1 MPDLKNA
8 RNFEKQTARELET
21 QGVGQQSFSVQSF
34 LEGADVASQATKD
47 TGVDRVFNIT
57 NYVVLLL
64 FLVAVA
70 YPLIYVVSASLSRP
84 SAVINGE
91 MWLWPVDITLEG
103 YRAVFDNPRIMT
115 GFQNSL
121 FYTVAGTVVSVILT
135 ILAAYPL
142 SRKDLAG
149 RNVFMFLFMFT
160 MLFGGGIIPT
170 YIVVRETGL
179 LDTRLALI
187 VPTALSVWNMI
198 ITRTFFQVTIPD
210 ELLEASQLDGA
221 SDFRFVWDNVIPLS
235 GPIIAVNAL
244 FYAVGQWNTYFNAL
258 IYLSDA
264 SLFPLQL
271 VLREILI
278 QNQVN
283 MDQMTD
289 VSELARRSDLRDLL
303 KYSLI
308 VVASIPVLIIYPFVQ
323 KHFVRGVMIGSL
335 KG

>member
-1 MPDLKNA
+1 
-8 RNFEKQTARELET
+8 
-21 QGVGQQSFSVQSF
+21 
-34 LEGADVASQATKD
+34 
-47 TGVDRVFNIT
+47 
-57 NYVVLLL
+57 
-64 FLVAVA
+64 
-70 YPLIYVVSASLSRP
+70 
-84 SAVINGE
+84 
-91 MWLWPVDITLEG
+91 
-103 YRAVFDNPRIMT
+103 
-115 GFQNSL
+115 
-121 FYTVAGTVVSVILT
+121 
-135 ILAAYPL
+135 
-142 SRKDLAG
+142 
-149 RNVFMFLFMFT
+149 

-170 YIVVRETGL
+170 YLVVRETGL

-187 VPTALSVWNMI
+187 IPTAISVWNMI

-258 IYLSDA
+258 IYLSDQ

-271 VLREILI
+271 ILREILV

-283 MDQMTD
+283 FDQIAD
-289 VSELARRSDLRDLL
+289 VEELIRRQELRDLL

-308 VVASIPVLIIYPFVQ
+308 VVASLPVLIIYPFVQ
-323 KHFVRGVMIGSL
+323 RQFVRGIMIGSL

>member
-1 MPDLKNA
+1 
-8 RNFEKQTARELET
+8 
-21 QGVGQQSFSVQSF
+21 
-34 LEGADVASQATKD
+34 
-47 TGVDRVFNIT
+47 
-57 NYVVLLL
+57 
-64 FLVAVA
+64 
-70 YPLIYVVSASLSRP
+70 
-84 SAVINGE
+84 
-91 MWLWPVDITLEG
+91 MWLWPVDITIDG
-103 YRAVFDNPRIMT
+103 YKAVFNNPRIVT

-121 FYTVAGTVVSVILT
+121 FYTVAGTFVSVVLT

-149 RNVFMFLFMFT
+149 RNVFMFFFMFT

-170 YIVVRETGL
+170 YLVVRETGL

-187 VPTALSVWNMI
+187 IPTALSVWNMI

-258 IYLSDA
+258 IYLTNQD
-264 SLFPLQL
+264 LFPLQL
-271 VLREILI
+271 ILREILV
-278 QNQVN
+278 QNQIN
-283 MDQMTD
+283 FDQITD
-289 VSELARRSDLRDLL
+289 VEELMRRQDLRDLL

-308 VVASIPVLIIYPFVQ
+308 VVASVPVLIIYPFVQ

>member
-1 MPDLKNA
+1 M
-8 RNFEKQTARELET
+8 
-21 QGVGQQSFSVQSF
+21 
-34 LEGADVASQATKD
+34 ASQATKD
-47 TGVDRVFNIT
+47 TGVDRVFNVS
-57 NYVVLLL
+57 NYVILTI
-64 FLVAVA
+64 FLVSVA
-70 YPLIYVVSASLSRP
+70 YPLIYVLSASISSP
-84 SAVINGE
+84 TAVINGE
-91 MWLWPVDITLEG
+91 MWLWPVDITLDG
-103 YRAVFDNPRIMT
+103 YKAVFNNPRIIT
-115 GFQNSL
+115 GFQNSI
-121 FYTVAGTVVSVILT
+121 FYTVAGTFVSVVLT

-142 SRKDLAG
+142 SRKNLAG
-149 RNVFMFLFMFT
+149 ANFIMFLFLFT

-170 YIVVRETGL
+170 YLTVRWVGM
-179 LDTRLALI
+179 LDTRWALI
-187 VPTALSVWNMI
+187 IPTAISVWNMI

-258 IYLSDA
+258 IYLTDQ

-271 VLREILI
+271 ILREILV

-283 MDQMTD
+283 FDQIAD
-289 VSELARRSDLRDLL
+289 VEELIRRQELRDLL

-308 VVASIPVLIIYPFVQ
+308 IVASVPVLIIYPFVQ
-323 KHFVRGVMIGSL
+323 RHFVRGIMIGSL